1 MNARFDLV
9 LDVGVPIKVES
20 LPNGA
25 VIQRIPRTLE
35 TGRDIFLPA
44 VAFAQVWRQDP
55 RQYPMHKLRKTSR
68 VVPFTEETAVS
79 VGRLLRLSGT
89 SDVVDAAVVVAAI
102 EHDATVVTSDPA
114 DLSKLAG
121 AVGFPLPLIEA

>member
-1 MNARFDLV
+1 MNARFNLV
-9 LDVGVPIKVES
+9 LDAGALIKVES

-25 VIQRIPRTLE
+25 VIQRVRRTLE
-35 TGRDIFLPA
+35 TGRDVFLPA
-44 VAFAQVWRQDP
+44 VVFAQVWRQDP
-55 RQYPMHKLRKTSR
+55 RQYPVHKLRKTSR
-68 VVPFTEETAVS
+68 FVPFTEETALS

-102 EHDATVVTSDPA
+102 EQDAAVVTSDPA
-114 DLSKLAG
+114 DLTKLAG